1 MPQPDNTVHPE
12 TAAQLLAPSEVAK
25 RTSMSWRT
33 VRRLI
38 RADGFPRPIR
48 LSQQR
53 VAFIEAEVSAWIA
66 SRPRLMEVA

>member
-33 VRRLI
+33 IRRLI
-38 RADGFPRPIR
+38 RDGQFPRPIQC
-48 LSQQR
+48 SAQR
-53 VAFIEAEVSAWIA
+53 VAFLEREIKAWID

>member
-1 MPQPDNTVHPE
+1 MPQPDNTVQSQP
-12 TAAQLLAPSEVAK
+12 AAQLLAPTEVAK

-38 RADGFPRPIR
+38 RDDQFPRPIR
-48 LSQQR
+48 ISAQR
-53 VAFIEAEVSAWIA
+53 VAFLEHEVKAWID